1 MKPDGWRRLAALAAC
16 VLISTLIV
24 VAPDPDDSLRS
35 AIALHDFGHVI
46 AFAVVTALLLVAQ
59 PARNHAG
66 ILPRVRGAGLA
77 ASGALLL
84 GIVVELA
91 QGLNGGVA
99 DPWDV
104 LRDAGG
110 ALFVAVLWIAGDA
123 GLPAV
128 ARLGLTGTAIL
139 VLGAF
144 TLPPVAALQDE
155 ARARTEFPVLASFES
170 ERELSRLLIEA
181 GSSERL
187 VSIADS
193 EGRPAAGLALRLPAG
208 KYPGVALRYFPRD
221 WRGLRAL
228 QLLLVNPGPVPQEIW
243 IRIDDADY
251 DYRLDMADRYSGSFV
266 LSPGANRIEIPL
278 ADVAKAPRGRRFD
291 LGRVQLLL
299 VHAVDLTEP
308 REIILGPIV
317 LAR

>member
-1 MKPDGWRRLAALAAC
+1 MNPSGWRRLAALVAC
-16 VLISTLIV
+16 ALISTLII

-46 AFAVVTALLLVAQ
+46 AFAVVTALLLVSR
-59 PARNHAG
+59 PAPDRAG
-66 ILPRVRGAGLA
+66 ILPRMRAAGLA

-91 QGLNGGVA
+91 QALIGGVS

-110 ALFVAVLWIAGDA
+110 AVCAAVLWIAGDTGLRA
-123 GLPAV
+123 G
-128 ARLGLTGTAIL
+128 ARLGLAGAAIL

-144 TLPPVAALQDE
+144 TLPLVAALEDE
-155 ARARTEFPVLASFES
+155 ARARKEFPVLASFES
-170 ERELSRLLIEA
+170 ERDLSRLRIDA
-181 GSSERL
+181 GSSEKL
-187 VSIADS
+187 ISTADG
-193 EGRPAAGLALRLPAG
+193 EGRPVAGLALHLPPG

-228 QLLLVNPGPVPQEIW
+228 QLLLVNPAPVSQEIW

-251 DYRLDMADRYSGSFV
+251 DYRLDMADRYTRSFV
-266 LSPGANRIEIPL
+266 LSPGANRIEILL
-278 ADVAKAPRGRRFD
+278 ADVASAPRGRRFD
-291 LGRVQLLL
+291 LGQVQLLL
-299 VHAVDLTEP
+299 VYAVDLTEP
-308 REIILGPIV
+308 REIIVGPIV